1 MPDSDLT
8 ASTLTAIEQ
17 RVKRRIRRQLT
28 MAVLTLALGFTML
41 MAVIAPWYEDRHVW
55 GMLSGLLLLVWIPYT
70 LWYVY
75 RALVERGVRREIER
89 EHQHQLQLARER
101 GSVRHGDRFAH
112 RVGLEDEPGAFLSDD
127 GELIYEDDLDIN
139 LTDKPKR
146 RMNT

>member
-1 MPDSDLT
+1 MSDRDLP
-8 ASTLTAIEQ
+8 ASTLATIEQ

-28 MAVLTLALGFTML
+28 MAVLTLALAFTL
-41 MAVIAPWYEDRHVW
+41 FMASATQWSPDRQVW
-55 GMLSGLLLLVWIPYT
+55 GMMSGILLLVWIPYV

-89 EHQHQLQLARER
+89 ERQHQLQLAREGGR
-101 GSVRHGDRFAH
+101 VKRVDRFAH
-112 RVGLEDEPGAFLSDD
+112 LTGLEDDRGAFLSDD